1 MFPGDVVSFAVRADR
16 TRLTGPL
23 LFVEGGVVEVL
34 VDKITVGGDKV
45 LRDRSKNCFRGG
57 VSV

>member
-1 MFPGDVVSFAVRADR
+1 MCPGDVASFAVRADR

-45 LRDRSKNCFRGG
+45 LRDRSKCFLG
-57 VSV
+57 VV

>member
-34 VDKITVGGDKV
+34 VDKITVGGNKV
-45 LRDRSKNCFRGG
+45 LRDRSKCFLG
-57 VSV
+57 VV

>member
-1 MFPGDVVSFAVRADR
+1 MFPGHVVSFAVRADR

-34 VDKITVGGDKV
+34 VDKITVGGNKV
-45 LRDRSKNCFRGG
+45 LRDRSNFFLG
-57 VSV
+57 VV